1 MEDSRNHIL
10 QIALQLFLEKSY
22 KAVTFQ
28 ELREKTGFS
37 QGAFFYYFKNKQQI
51 FEGVMDMYLDEF
63 AAVDFSQIPQK
74 SLRGFLN
81 AYFPEANRMRAGLFT
96 REVVSAANRY
106 ALMFEALRT
115 IPDLKIKINR
125 HEDKV
130 EAAWIRIIKAARKNK
145 EIKTAL
151 SDEQLARLFIDA
163 SHGIV
168 IHLIMTD
175 NTIAMEKEISAAWNN
190 LYLLIKA

>member
-115 IPDLKIKINR
+115 IHDLKIKINR